1 MGAADLGTSVRIMQI
16 DGDGLYLVAG
26 AALLVGAVLPRLLRR
41 YAVSAPIAFLGAGL
55 LLGLAV
61 DRTRLNP
68 IAEPAITEH
77 LAELTILVALMGVGL
92 AIDRP
97 IGWSRWKVTW
107 RLLFVAMPACIAA
120 IAGAGW
126 LLGLAPA
133 TALLLGAVL
142 APTDPVLASDVQ
154 VQGPSTGEGAEPEE
168 DDEVR
173 FALTSEAGLN
183 DGLAFPFVYAAV
195 FVATKGAVGNWA
207 LEWFAWD
214 LIGKTV
220 IGVAIGV
227 GAGWLLGKMAFSAP
241 SRTFRLADSR
251 EPVLA
256 LAMTLGVYGL
266 AEVAQGYGFIAVFVA
281 ALTLRAAERS
291 HDFHEELHGFI
302 EQLEHILTWGILLL
316 LGVAITGGL
325 LKPLTLAGAAL
336 GILLVLVIRPVTAWV
351 SLAGTPMRRSERWVA
366 AAFGV
371 RGVGSVFYLAYAG
384 ADFTEDLPWL
394 WATVGFTVV
403 LSVVVHGVAATPL
416 MRMLDLRRD
425 RSA

>member
-1 MGAADLGTSVRIMQI
+1 MRI

-26 AALLVGAVLPRLLRR
+26 AALLVGAILPRLLRR
-41 YAVSAPIAFLGAGL
+41 YAISAPIAFVGAGL

-61 DRTRLNP
+61 DRSHLSP
-68 IAEPAITEH
+68 IAEPGLTKH
-77 LAELTILVALMGVGL
+77 LAELTILIALMGVGL

-97 IGWSRWKVTW
+97 IGWQRWRTTW
-107 RLLFVAMPACIAA
+107 RLLLIAMPACIAA
-120 IAGAGW
+120 VAGAGW

-183 DGLAFPFVYAAV
+183 DALAFPFVYAAV
-195 FVATKGAVGNWA
+195 FAATKGAIGDWGI
-207 LEWFAWD
+207 EWLAWD
-214 LIGKTV
+214 LAGRTLIG
-220 IGVAIGV
+220 IAV
-227 GAGWLLGKMAFSAP
+227 GAGAGRLLGKMAFGAP

-266 AEVAQGYGFIAVFVA
+266 TQVLHGYGFLAVFVA
-281 ALTLRAAERS
+281 ALTLRAAERG
-291 HDFHEELHGFI
+291 HDFHAELHSFI
-302 EQLEHILTWGILLL
+302 EELEHILTWGILLL
-316 LGVAITGGL
+316 LGVAITGGI
-325 LKPLTLAGAAL
+325 LKPLTVTGVVIGVA
-336 GILLVLVIRPVTAWV
+336 LVLVIRPLTAWV
-351 SLAGTPMRRSERWVA
+351 ALQRTPLRRSERWVT

-371 RGVGSVFYLAYAG
+371 RGVGSVYYLAYAG
-384 ADFTEDLPWL
+384 PEFRADLPWL
-394 WATVGFTVV
+394 WATVAFTVV
-403 LSVVVHGVAATPL
+403 LSVLVHGVAATPL
-416 MRMLDLRRD
+416 MRMLDLRRGGD
-425 RSA
+425 QD

>member
-1 MGAADLGTSVRIMQI
+1 MRI

-26 AALLVGAVLPRLLRR
+26 LALLLGAVLPRLFKK

-55 LLGLAV
+55 LLGFVV
-61 DRTRLNP
+61 DRGKLNP
-68 IAEPAITEH
+68 MAEPKLTEH

-97 IGWSRWKVTW
+97 IGWHRWKVTW
-107 RLLFVAMPACIAA
+107 RMLFVAMPACVAA
-120 IAGAGW
+120 VAGLGW

-133 TALLLGAVL
+133 VALLVAAVL

-154 VQGPSTGEGAEPEE
+154 VQGPTTGEGAEPEE

-183 DGLAFPFVYAAV
+183 DGMAFPLVYLAV
-195 FVATKGAVGNWA
+195 FAATKGAMGDWA
-207 LEWFAWD
+207 LEWVLWD

-220 IGVAIGV
+220 IGVVIGA
-227 GAGWLLGKMAFSAP
+227 GAGWLLGRMAFSAP
-241 SRTFRLADSR
+241 LPSLRLADSR

-266 AEVAQGYGFIAVFVA
+266 AEVLHGYGFLAVFVA
-281 ALTLRAAERS
+281 ALALRAAERG
-291 HDFHEELHGFI
+291 HDYHEELHSFL

-325 LKPLTLAGAAL
+325 LKPLDLT
-336 GILLVLVIRPVTAWV
+336 GILLGCALILVARPVTAWL
-351 SLAGTPMRRSERWVA
+351 SLQRTPMRRSERWVT

-371 RGVGSVFYLAYAG
+371 RGVGSIFYLAYAG
-384 ADFTEDLPWL
+384 ADFADHLPWL
-394 WATVGFTVV
+394 WATVAFTVV

-416 MRMLDLRRD
+416 MRMLERR
-425 RSA
+425 RERVS

>member
-1 MGAADLGTSVRIMQI
+1 MRI

-26 AALLVGAVLPRLLRR
+26 LALLLGAVLPRLLRR

-61 DRTRLNP
+61 DRSRLSP
-68 IAEPAITEH
+68 LAEPALTEH
-77 LAELTILVALMGVGL
+77 LAELTILIALMGVGL

-97 IGWSRWKVTW
+97 IGWRRWAVTW
-107 RLLFVAMPACIAA
+107 RLLLVAMPACVAA
-120 IAGAGW
+120 VAGAGW

-154 VQGPSTGEGAEPEE
+154 VQGPSTGAEAEPEE

-220 IGVAIGV
+220 IGVAIGA
-227 GAGWLLGKMAFSAP
+227 GAGWLLGRMAFSAP
-241 SRTFRLADSR
+241 LLSLRLADSR

-256 LAMTLGVYGL
+256 LALTLGVYGL
-266 AEVAQGYGFIAVFVA
+266 TELLHGYGFVAVFVA
-281 ALTLRAAERS
+281 ALSLRAAERS
-291 HDFHEELHGFI
+291 HHFHQELHDFV
-302 EQLEHILTWGILLL
+302 EELEHILTWGILLL
-316 LGVAITGGL
+316 LGIAITGGL
-325 LKPLTLAGAAL
+325 LGPLTFSGVAIGL
-336 GILLVLVIRPVTAWV
+336 LLVLVVRPLAAWV
-351 SLAGTPMRRSERWVA
+351 SLTRTPLGRSERWVT

-371 RGVGSVFYLAYAG
+371 RGVGSVYYLAYAG
-384 ADFTEDLPWL
+384 SDFATDLPWL

-403 LSVVVHGVAATPL
+403 LSLVVHGVAATPL
-416 MRMLDLRRD
+416 MRMLDLRREKH
-425 RSA
+425 S

>member
-1 MGAADLGTSVRIMQI
+1 MTI

-26 AALLVGAVLPRLLRR
+26 LALLLGAVLPRLLRR

-61 DRTRLNP
+61 DRARLSP
-68 IAEPAITEH
+68 IAEPELTEH
-77 LAELTILVALMGVGL
+77 LAELTVIVALMGVGL

-97 IGWSRWKVTW
+97 IGLLRWSVTW
-107 RLLFVAMPACIAA
+107 RLLFIAMPAGVAA
-120 IAGAGW
+120 LTGVGW
-126 LLGLAPA
+126 WLGLAPA
-133 TALLLGAVL
+133 TALLIAAVL

-154 VQGPSTGEGAEPEE
+154 VGGPTTGESAEVDEE
-168 DDEVR
+168 DEVR

-183 DGLAFPFVYAAV
+183 DGLAFPLVYLAV
-195 FVATKGAVGNWA
+195 FVATKTHSAW
-207 LEWFAWD
+207 EWLGWYVV
-214 LIGKTV
+214 GKTV
-220 IGVAIGV
+220 IGVAVGL

-241 SRTFRLADSR
+241 AKSFRLADSR

-266 AEVAQGYGFIAVFVA
+266 TEVLHGYGFIAVFIA
-281 ALTLRAAERS
+281 ALALRAAERS
-291 HDFHEELHGFI
+291 HEFHSELHNFI
-302 EQLEHILTWGILLL
+302 GELEHILTWGILLL

-325 LKPLTLAGAAL
+325 LEPLTLAGAVI
-336 GILLVLVIRPVTAWV
+336 GVLLVLVVRPVIAWL
-351 SLAGTPMRRSERWVA
+351 SLARTELDRSERWMT

-371 RGVGSVFYLAYAG
+371 RGVTSIYYLAAVG
-384 ADFTEDLPWL
+384 VHFATDLPWL

-416 MRMLDLRRD
+416 MRTLDGRR
-425 RSA
+425 R

>member
-1 MGAADLGTSVRIMQI
+1 MEI

-26 AALLVGAVLPRLLRR
+26 VALLVGAVLPRLLRR
-41 YAVSAPIAFLGAGL
+41 YAISAPIAFVGAGL
-55 LLGLAV
+55 LLGV
-61 DRTRLNP
+61 FVQRGRVSP
-68 IAEPAITEH
+68 IAESGITEH

-97 IGWSRWKVTW
+97 IGWKRWAVTW
-107 RLLFVAMPACIAA
+107 RLLLVAMPACIAA
-120 IAGAGW
+120 VAGVGW
-126 LLGLAPA
+126 LVGLAPA

-183 DGLAFPFVYAAV
+183 DGLAFPFIYAAV
-195 FVATKGAVGNWA
+195 FAATKGAVGGWA

-214 LIGKTV
+214 LIGKTL
-220 IGVAIGV
+220 IGVAVGA
-227 GAGWLLGKMAFSAP
+227 GAGWLLGKMAFEAP

-266 AEVAQGYGFIAVFVA
+266 AQVLHGYGFIAVFIA
-281 ALTLRAAERS
+281 ALTLRASERS
-291 HDFHEELHGFI
+291 HDFHEDLHGFI

-325 LKPLTLAGAAL
+325 LKPLTWAGAAIGL
-336 GILLVLVIRPVTAWV
+336 LLVLVLRPLTAWL
-351 SLAGTPMRRSERWVA
+351 SLARTPMRRSERWVA

-384 ADFTEDLPWL
+384 KDFSTDLPWL

-425 RSA
+425 RAT

>member
-1 MGAADLGTSVRIMQI
+1 MRIN
-16 DGDGLYLVAG
+16 GDGLYLVAG
-26 AALLVGAVLPRLLRR
+26 LVMLIGAVLPRVLSR
-41 YAVSAPIAFLGAGL
+41 YAVSAPIAFLAAGL
-55 LLGLAV
+55 LLGTAV
-61 DRTRLNP
+61 DRDRLSP
-68 IAEPAITEH
+68 LAEPELTVR

-97 IGWSRWKVTW
+97 IGWRRWRVTW
-107 RLLFVAMPACIAA
+107 RLLFLAMPACVAA
-120 IAGAGW
+120 VAGAGW

-154 VQGPSTGEGAEPEE
+154 VQGPTTGEGAEPEE

-183 DGLAFPFVYAAV
+183 DGLAFPLVYAAV
-195 FVATKGAVGNWA
+195 FAATKGAVGDWA

-214 LIGKTV
+214 LVGKTAL
-220 IGVAIGV
+220 GVAVGV
-227 GAGWLLGKMAFSAP
+227 GAGWLLGRLAFSAP
-241 SRTFRLADSR
+241 IPSIRLADSR

-266 AEVAQGYGFIAVFVA
+266 AEVLHGYGFVAVFVG

-291 HDFHEELHGFI
+291 HHYHAELHRFV

-316 LGVAITGGL
+316 LGVAVTGGIL
-325 LKPLTLAGAAL
+325 APLTGS
-336 GILLVLVIRPVTAWV
+336 GVVIGVLLVLVARPLTAWA
-351 SLAGTPMRRSERWVA
+351 SLSGTSMRRSERWVT

-384 ADFTEDLPWL
+384 ADFAEDLPWL
-394 WATVGFTVV
+394 WATVAFTII
-403 LSVVVHGVAATPL
+403 LSVVVHGVAATPM
-416 MRMLDLRRD
+416 MRMLELRRQD
-425 RSA
+425 VRGVGPER

>member
-1 MGAADLGTSVRIMQI
+1 MRI

-26 AALLVGAVLPRLLRR
+26 LALLVGAVLPRLLRR
-41 YAVSAPIAFLGAGL
+41 YAISAPIAFLAAGL
-55 LLGLAV
+55 LLGLVV
-61 DRTRLNP
+61 DRSRLSP
-68 IAEPAITEH
+68 LAAPELTEH
-77 LAELTILVALMGVGL
+77 LAELTVLVALMGVGL

-97 IGWSRWKVTW
+97 IGWRRWMVTW
-107 RLLFVAMPACIAA
+107 RLLLVALPACIAA
-120 IAGAGW
+120 VAGAGW

-183 DGLAFPFVYAAV
+183 DGLAFPFIYAAV
-195 FVATKGAVGNWA
+195 FAATKGALGDWA
-207 LEWFAWD
+207 LEWFAWN
-214 LIGKTV
+214 LIGKTL
-220 IGVAIGV
+220 IGVAVGV
-227 GAGWLLGKMAFSAP
+227 GAGWLLGRMAFSAP
-241 SRTFRLADSR
+241 LPSFRLADSR

-256 LAMTLGVYGL
+256 LAMALGVYGL
-266 AEVAQGYGFIAVFVA
+266 AEVLHGYGFVAVFVA

-291 HDFHEELHGFI
+291 HDFHEELHGFV

-316 LGVAITGGL
+316 LGVAVTGGL
-325 LKPLTLAGAAL
+325 LGPLTFSGVAIG
-336 GILLVLVIRPVTAWV
+336 LLLILVIRPVTAWL
-351 SLAGTPMRRSERWVA
+351 SLSGIKMRPSERWVT

-371 RGVGSVFYLAYAG
+371 RGVGCVYYLAYAG
-384 ADFTEDLPWL
+384 SDFAEDLPWL

-416 MRMLDLRRD
+416 MRMLDLRRTD
-425 RSA
+425 GS

>member
-1 MGAADLGTSVRIMQI
+1 MRI

-26 AALLVGAVLPRLLRR
+26 LALLVGAVLPRLLRR

-55 LLGLAV
+55 LLGFVV
-61 DRTRLNP
+61 DRGKLSP
-68 IAEPAITEH
+68 IAEPGLTEH

-97 IGWSRWKVTW
+97 IGWRRWKVTW
-107 RLLFVAMPACIAA
+107 RLLFVAMPACVAA
-120 IAGAGW
+120 VAGLGW

-133 TALLLGAVL
+133 VALLVGAVL

-154 VQGPSTGEGAEPEE
+154 VQGPTTGEGAEPEE

-183 DGLAFPFVYAAV
+183 DGLAFPLVYLAIFA
-195 FVATKGAVGNWA
+195 ATKGALGDWA
-207 LEWFAWD
+207 LEWVAWD

-227 GAGWLLGKMAFSAP
+227 GAGWLLGRMAFSAP
-241 SRTFRLADSR
+241 SPSFRLADSR

-266 AEVAQGYGFIAVFVA
+266 AEVLHGYGFLAVFVA
-281 ALTLRAAERS
+281 ALTLRSEERG
-291 HDFHEELHGFI
+291 HDFHEDLHGFL
-302 EQLEHILTWGILLL
+302 EQLEHILTWGILML
-316 LGVAITGGL
+316 LGVAVTGGL
-325 LKPLTLAGAAL
+325 LKPLDLTGIAL
-336 GILLVLVIRPVTAWV
+336 GGLLILVIRPLTAWL
-351 SLAGTPMRRSERWVA
+351 SLHKTPMRRSERWVA
-366 AAFGV
+366 ASFGV
-371 RGVGSVFYLAYAG
+371 RGVGSIFYLAYAG
-384 ADFTEDLPWL
+384 SDFADDLPWL

-416 MRMLDLRRD
+416 MRMLERR
-425 RSA
+425 REA

>member
-1 MGAADLGTSVRIMQI
+1 MRI

-26 AALLVGAVLPRLLRR
+26 LALLLGAVLPRLLRR

-61 DRTRLNP
+61 DRSRLSP
-68 IAEPAITEH
+68 LAEPALTEH
-77 LAELTILVALMGVGL
+77 LAELTILIALMGVGL

-97 IGWSRWKVTW
+97 IGWRRWAVTW
-107 RLLFVAMPACIAA
+107 RLLLVAMPACIAA

-154 VQGPSTGEGAEPEE
+154 VQGPSTGAEAEPEE

-195 FVATKGAVGNWA
+195 FAATKGAVGDWA

-220 IGVAIGV
+220 IGVAIGA

-241 SRTFRLADSR
+241 LFSFRLADSR

-256 LAMTLGVYGL
+256 LAITLGVYGL
-266 AEVAQGYGFIAVFVA
+266 TELLHGYGFVAVFVA
-281 ALTLRAAERS
+281 ALSLRAAERS
-291 HDFHEELHGFI
+291 HEFHEDLHGFV

-325 LKPLTLAGAAL
+325 LGPLTFSGVAIGLL
-336 GILLVLVIRPVTAWV
+336 LILVVRPLTAWI
-351 SLAGTPMRRSERWVA
+351 SLTRTPLRRSERWVT

-371 RGVGSVFYLAYAG
+371 RGVGSVYYLAYAG
-384 ADFTEDLPWL
+384 SDFTTDLPWL

-403 LSVVVHGVAATPL
+403 LSVLVHGVAATPL
-416 MRMLDLRRD
+416 MRMLDLRREED
-425 RSA
+425 

>member
-1 MGAADLGTSVRIMQI
+1 MKI

-41 YAVSAPIAFLGAGL
+41 YAISAPIAFVAAGL
-55 LLGLAV
+55 LLGLFV
-61 DRTRLNP
+61 DQSRMSP
-68 IAEPAITEH
+68 IAEPKLTER

-97 IGWSRWKVTW
+97 IGWKRWAVTW
-107 RLLFVAMPACIAA
+107 RLLLVAMPACIAA
-120 IAGAGW
+120 MAGVGW

-154 VQGPSTGEGAEPEE
+154 VQGPTTGEGAEPDE

-183 DGLAFPFVYAAV
+183 DGLAFPFIYAAV
-195 FVATKGAVGNWA
+195 FAATKGAVGNWA

-214 LIGKTV
+214 LVGKTV

-227 GAGWLLGKMAFSAP
+227 GAGWVLGKMAFSAP

-266 AEVAQGYGFIAVFVA
+266 AEVLHGYGFVAVFVGA
-281 ALTLRAAERS
+281 MTLRASERD
-291 HDFHEELHGFI
+291 HEFHEDLHGFI

-325 LKPLTLAGAAL
+325 LEPLTWSGVAIGL
-336 GILLVLVIRPVTAWV
+336 LLVFVLRPVSAWL
-351 SLAGTPMRRSERWVA
+351 SLAGTPMRRSERWVT

-371 RGVGSVFYLAYAG
+371 RGVGSIFYLAYAG
-384 ADFTEDLPWL
+384 ADFSTDLSWL
-394 WATVGFTVV
+394 WATVGFTIV
-403 LSVVVHGVAATPL
+403 LSVLVHGVAATPM
-416 MRMLDLRRD
+416 MRMLERR
-425 RSA
+425 RAG

>member
-1 MGAADLGTSVRIMQI
+1 MTI

-26 AALLVGAVLPRLLRR
+26 LALLVGAVLPRLLER

-61 DRTRLNP
+61 DRTHLSP
-68 IAEPAITEH
+68 IAEPELTKH
-77 LAELTILVALMGVGL
+77 LAELTILVALTGVGL

-97 IGWSRWKVTW
+97 IGWRRWSVTW
-107 RLLFVAMPACIAA
+107 RLLLVAMPACIAA
-120 IAGAGW
+120 VAGAGW

-154 VQGPSTGEGAEPEE
+154 VQGPTTGPGAEPEE

-195 FVATKGAVGNWA
+195 FAATKGAVGDWA
-207 LEWFAWD
+207 LQWFAWD
-214 LIGKTV
+214 LIGRTV
-220 IGVAIGV
+220 IGGAV
-227 GAGWLLGKMAFSAP
+227 GAGVGWLLGKMAFSAR

-256 LAMTLGVYGL
+256 LAMTLGAYGL
-266 AEVAQGYGFIAVFVA
+266 AEVLDGYGFIAVFVA
-281 ALTLRAAERS
+281 ALGLRAAERS

-316 LGVAITGGL
+316 LGVAITAGL
-325 LKPLTLAGAAL
+325 LEPLTSAGAAL
-336 GILLVLVIRPVTAWV
+336 GVLLVLVIRPLTAWAA
-351 SLAGTPMRRSERWVA
+351 LAGTPLRRSERWVT
-366 AAFGV
+366 AAFGI

-384 ADFTEDLPWL
+384 ADFRTDLPWL
-394 WATVGFTVV
+394 WATVGFSVV
-403 LSVVVHGVAATPL
+403 LSVVVHGVAVTPL
-416 MRMLDLRRD
+416 MRMLDLRREQP
-425 RSA
+425 S

>member
-1 MGAADLGTSVRIMQI
+1 MKIN
-16 DGDGLYLVAG
+16 GDGLYLVAG
-26 AALLVGAVLPRLLRR
+26 LALLLGAVLPRLLRR
-41 YAVSAPIAFLGAGL
+41 YAVSAPIGFLGAGV

-61 DRTRLNP
+61 DQSHLSP
-68 IAEPAITEH
+68 IVEPGLTEH

-97 IGWSRWKVTW
+97 IGWHRWKVTW
-107 RLLFVAMPACIAA
+107 RLLLVAMPACIAA
-120 IAGAGW
+120 VAGAGW

-154 VQGPSTGEGAEPEE
+154 VQGPSTGADAEPEE

-195 FVATKGAVGNWA
+195 FGATKGALGHWA

-214 LIGKTV
+214 LIGRTV
-220 IGVAIGV
+220 IGVLV
-227 GAGWLLGKMAFSAP
+227 GLVVGWLLGKMAFSAP
-241 SRTFRLADSR
+241 SRTFRLADTR

-266 AEVAQGYGFIAVFVA
+266 TQVLHGYGFVAVFIA
-281 ALTLRAAERS
+281 ALTLRAAERH
-291 HDFHEELHGFI
+291 HDFHEDLHGFI

-316 LGVAITGGL
+316 LGSAITAGL
-325 LKPLTLAGAAL
+325 LRPLTVAGAAL
-336 GILLVLVIRPVTAWV
+336 GLLLVLVIRPLTAWV
-351 SLAGTPMRRSERWVA
+351 ALAGTPLGRSERWVT
-366 AAFGV
+366 AAFGI

-384 ADFTEDLPWL
+384 ADFGTDLPWL

-403 LSVVVHGVAATPL
+403 LSVVVHGVAVTPL
-416 MRMLDLRRD
+416 MRMLDVRRD
-425 RSA
+425 AAS

>member
-1 MGAADLGTSVRIMQI
+1 MTI

-26 AALLVGAVLPRLLRR
+26 LALLLGAVLPRLLRR
-41 YAVSAPIAFLGAGL
+41 YAISAPIAFVGAGL

-61 DRTRLNP
+61 DRTRLSP
-68 IAEPAITEH
+68 IAEPELVKH
-77 LAELTILVALMGVGL
+77 FAELTILVALMGVGL

-97 IGWSRWKVTW
+97 IGWRRWNVTW
-107 RLLFVAMPACIAA
+107 RLLLVAMPACIAA
-120 IAGAGW
+120 VAGAGW

-142 APTDPVLASDVQ
+142 SPTDPVLASDVQ
-154 VQGPSTGEGAEPEE
+154 VQGPTTGAGAEPEE

-195 FVATKGAVGNWA
+195 FAVTKGAVGDWA
-207 LEWFAWD
+207 LEWFVWD
-214 LIGKTV
+214 LIGRTV
-220 IGVAIGV
+220 IGVAVGV
-227 GAGWLLGKMAFSAP
+227 GVGWLLGKMAFSAP
-241 SRTFRLADSR
+241 SPTFRLADSR

-266 AEVAQGYGFIAVFVA
+266 AQVLHGYGFVAVFVA
-281 ALTLRAAERS
+281 ALVLRAAERN

-325 LKPLTLAGAAL
+325 LAPLTLSGAAIGL
-336 GILLVLVIRPVTAWV
+336 LLVLVIRPLTAWV
-351 SLAGTPMRRSERWVA
+351 ALAGTPMRHSERWVT

-384 ADFTEDLPWL
+384 ADFRTDLPWL

-425 RSA
+425 ELS

>member
-1 MGAADLGTSVRIMQI
+1 MRI

-26 AALLVGAVLPRLLRR
+26 AALLVGAILPRLLRR
-41 YAVSAPIAFLGAGL
+41 YAISAPIAFLGAGL

-61 DRTRLNP
+61 DRSRLSP
-68 IAEPAITEH
+68 IAEPALTEH

-97 IGWSRWKVTW
+97 IGWRRWKVTW
-107 RLLFVAMPACIAA
+107 RLLLVAMPACVAA
-120 IAGAGW
+120 VAGAGW

-154 VQGPSTGEGAEPEE
+154 VQGPTTGEGAEPEE

-195 FVATKGAVGNWA
+195 FAATKGAVGDWA
-207 LEWFAWD
+207 LEWLAWD
-214 LIGKTV
+214 LIGRTV
-220 IGVAIGV
+220 IGVVVGV
-227 GAGWLLGKMAFSAP
+227 GAGWLLGRMAFSAP
-241 SRTFRLADSR
+241 LPSLRLADSR

-256 LAMTLGVYGL
+256 LAMTLGVYGI
-266 AEVAQGYGFIAVFVA
+266 AQVLHGYGFIAVFVA

-291 HDFHEELHGFI
+291 HDFHEELHGFV

-336 GILLVLVIRPVTAWV
+336 GVLLVLVIRPLTAWL
-351 SLAGTPMRRSERWVA
+351 SLSGTPMRRSERWVTA
-366 AAFGV
+366 MFGV
-371 RGVGSVFYLAYAG
+371 RGVGSVYYLAYAG
-384 ADFTEDLPWL
+384 SDFGADLPWL

-416 MRMLDLRRD
+416 MRMLDLRRGSSGAD
-425 RSA
+425 SRGVS

>member
-1 MGAADLGTSVRIMQI
+1 MRIN
-16 DGDGLYLVAG
+16 GDGLYLVAG
-26 AALLVGAVLPRLLRR
+26 LVMLIGAVLPRVLSR
-41 YAVSAPIAFLGAGL
+41 YAVSAPIAFLAAGL
-55 LLGLAV
+55 LLGTAV
-61 DRTRLNP
+61 DRDRLSP
-68 IAEPAITEH
+68 LAEPELTVR

-97 IGWSRWKVTW
+97 IGWRRWRVTW
-107 RLLFVAMPACIAA
+107 RLLFLAMPACVAA
-120 IAGAGW
+120 VAGAGW

-154 VQGPSTGEGAEPEE
+154 VQGPTTGEGAEPEE

-183 DGLAFPFVYAAV
+183 DGLAFPLVYAAV
-195 FVATKGAVGNWA
+195 FAATKGAVGDWA

-214 LIGKTV
+214 LVGKTAL
-220 IGVAIGV
+220 GVAVGV
-227 GAGWLLGKMAFSAP
+227 GAGWLLGRLAFSAP
-241 SRTFRLADSR
+241 IPSIRLADSR

-266 AEVAQGYGFIAVFVA
+266 AEVLHGYGFVAVFVG

-291 HDFHEELHGFI
+291 HHYHAELHRFV

-316 LGVAITGGL
+316 LGVAVTGGIL
-325 LKPLTLAGAAL
+325 APLTASGVVI
-336 GILLVLVIRPVTAWV
+336 GVLLVLVARPLTAWA
-351 SLAGTPMRRSERWVA
+351 SLSGTSMRRSERWVT

-384 ADFTEDLPWL
+384 ADFAEDLPWL
-394 WATVGFTVV
+394 WATVAFTII
-403 LSVVVHGVAATPL
+403 LSVVVHGVAATPM
-416 MRMLDLRRD
+416 MRMLELRRQD
-425 RSA
+425 VRGVGPER

>member
-1 MGAADLGTSVRIMQI
+1 MTI

-26 AALLVGAVLPRLLRR
+26 LALLLGAVLPRLLRQ

-61 DRTRLNP
+61 DRAQLSP
-68 IAEPAITEH
+68 IAEPELTEH
-77 LAELTILVALMGVGL
+77 LAELTVIIALMGVGL

-97 IGWSRWKVTW
+97 ISLLRWSVTW
-107 RLLFVAMPACIAA
+107 RLLFVAMPACVAA
-120 IAGAGW
+120 LTGVGW

-133 TALLLGAVL
+133 TALLIAAVL

-154 VQGPSTGEGAEPEE
+154 VAGPTTGESAEPDEE
-168 DDEVR
+168 DEVR

-183 DGLAFPFVYAAV
+183 DGLAFPLVYLAV
-195 FVATKGAVGNWA
+195 FAATKSHSVW
-207 LEWFAWD
+207 EWFGWYVV
-214 LIGKTV
+214 GKTV
-220 IGVAIGV
+220 VGVAVGL

-241 SRTFRLADSR
+241 AKSFRLADSR

-266 AEVAQGYGFIAVFVA
+266 TEVLHGYGFIAVFVA
-281 ALTLRAAERS
+281 ALALRAAERS
-291 HDFHEELHGFI
+291 HEFHAELHNFI
-302 EQLEHILTWGILLL
+302 GELEHILTWGILLL

-325 LKPLTLAGAAL
+325 LEPLTLAGAVS
-336 GILLVLVIRPVTAWV
+336 GVLLVLVVRPVVAWL
-351 SLAGTPMRRSERWVA
+351 SLARSELDRSERWMT

-371 RGVGSVFYLAYAG
+371 RGVTSVYYLAAVG
-384 ADFTEDLPWL
+384 VHFATDLPWL

-403 LSVVVHGVAATPL
+403 LSVLVHGVAATPL
-416 MRMLDLRRD
+416 MRTLDGRR
-425 RSA
+425 R

>member
-1 MGAADLGTSVRIMQI
+1 MRI

-26 AALLVGAVLPRLLRR
+26 LALLVGAVLPRLLRR
-41 YAVSAPIAFLGAGL
+41 YAISAPIAFVGAGL
-55 LLGLAV
+55 LLGLFV
-61 DRTRLNP
+61 DRSRLSP
-68 IAEPAITEH
+68 IAEPELTEH
-77 LAELTILVALMGVGL
+77 LAELTILIALMGVGL

-97 IGWSRWKVTW
+97 IGWRRWRVTW
-107 RLLFVAMPACIAA
+107 RLLLIAMPACIAA
-120 IAGAGW
+120 VAGAGW

-142 APTDPVLASDVQ
+142 SPTDPVLASDVQ
-154 VQGPSTGEGAEPEE
+154 VQGPTTGEGAEPEE

-195 FVATKGAVGNWA
+195 FAATKGALDNWA

-214 LIGKTV
+214 LVGKAV
-220 IGVAIGV
+220 IGVAV
-227 GAGWLLGKMAFSAP
+227 GTVAGRLLGRMAFSAP
-241 SRTFRLADSR
+241 LPSFRLADSR

-266 AEVAQGYGFIAVFVA
+266 AEVLHGYGFVAVFVA
-281 ALTLRAAERS
+281 ALSLRAAERN
-291 HDFHEELHGFI
+291 HEFHEELHGFV

-325 LKPLTLAGAAL
+325 LKPLTLAGAAI
-336 GILLVLVIRPVTAWV
+336 GVLLVMVIRPVTAWI
-351 SLAGTPMRRSERWVA
+351 SLQRTPMRRSERWVT

-371 RGVGSVFYLAYAG
+371 RGVGSIYYLAYAG
-384 ADFTEDLPWL
+384 SDFETDLPWL

-416 MRMLDLRRD
+416 MRMLDIRRD
-425 RSA
+425 RDS

>member
-1 MGAADLGTSVRIMQI
+1 MTIN
-16 DGDGLYLVAG
+16 GDGLYLVAG
-26 AALLVGAVLPRLLRR
+26 LALLLGAVLPRLLRR

-61 DRTRLNP
+61 DRHRLSP
-68 IAEPAITEH
+68 IAEPGLTKH
-77 LAELTILVALMGVGL
+77 FAELTILVALMGVGL

-97 IGWSRWKVTW
+97 IGWRRWMVTW
-107 RLLFVAMPACIAA
+107 RLLLVAMPACIAA

-154 VQGPSTGEGAEPEE
+154 VQGPTTGADAEPEE

-195 FVATKGAVGNWA
+195 FMATKGAVGHWA
-207 LEWFAWD
+207 FEWFAWD
-214 LIGKTV
+214 LVGRTLV
-220 IGVAIGV
+220 GVAVGV
-227 GAGWLLGKMAFSAP
+227 GVGWLLGKMTFDAP

-266 AEVAQGYGFIAVFVA
+266 AQVLHGYGFIAVFVA

-291 HDFHEELHGFI
+291 HDFHEDLHGFI

-316 LGVAITGGL
+316 LGVAITAGL
-325 LKPLTLAGAAL
+325 LAPLTFAGAAL
-336 GILLVLVIRPVTAWV
+336 GALLVLVVRPVTAWI
-351 SLAGTPMRRSERWVA
+351 SLARTPLRRSERWVT

-384 ADFTEDLPWL
+384 ADFGTDLPWL

-403 LSVVVHGVAATPL
+403 LSVLVHGVAATPL
-416 MRMLDLRRD
+416 MRMLDDRR
-425 RSA
+425 S

>member
-1 MGAADLGTSVRIMQI
+1 MTIN
-16 DGDGLYLVAG
+16 GDGLYLVAG
-26 AALLVGAVLPRLLRR
+26 LALLLGAVLPRLLRR
-41 YAVSAPIAFLGAGL
+41 YAVSAPIGFLGAGV

-61 DRTRLNP
+61 DQSHLSP
-68 IAEPAITEH
+68 IVESGLTKH

-97 IGWSRWKVTW
+97 IGWHRWKVTW
-107 RLLFVAMPACIAA
+107 RLLLVAMPACIAA
-120 IAGAGW
+120 VAGAGW

-154 VQGPSTGEGAEPEE
+154 VQGPSTGADAEPEE

-195 FVATKGAVGNWA
+195 FGATKGAVGDWA

-214 LIGKTV
+214 LIGRTV
-220 IGVAIGV
+220 IGVLVGV
-227 GAGWLLGKMAFSAP
+227 GVGWLLGKMAFSAP
-241 SRTFRLADSR
+241 SRTFRLAESR

-266 AEVAQGYGFIAVFVA
+266 AQVLHGYGFVAVFIA
-281 ALTLRAAERS
+281 ALTLRAAERH

-316 LGVAITGGL
+316 LGSAITAGL
-325 LKPLTLAGAAL
+325 LRPLTFAGAAL
-336 GILLVLVIRPVTAWV
+336 GVLLVLVLRPLTAWV
-351 SLAGTPMRRSERWVA
+351 SLAGTPMRRSERWVT
-366 AAFGV
+366 AAFGI

-384 ADFTEDLPWL
+384 ADFRTDLPWL

-416 MRMLDLRRD
+416 MRMLDVRRD
-425 RSA
+425 RAA